1 MMGMIFL
8 VSSSGYVLYTSNCMC
23 TGEKQTSLFLKPE
36 TCETSFHQHHD
47 HDLSGNEV
55 ACTADECHECQSHT
69 DCCGCKS
76 PKVFF
81 FKLEENVTHEKIRFV
96 VPDVLLVDFSNTNT
110 FESEITSCE
119 IEEGLSFIESPP
131 LSYSSIDF
139 LVLIQQLKIP
149 TIA

>member
-47 HDLSGNEV
+47 HDFLGNEINC
-55 ACTADECHECQSHT
+55 AENECHECQGHT
-69 DCCGCKS
+69 KDCGCNS
-76 PKVFF
+76 PDVFF
-81 FKLEENVTHEKIRFV
+81 FKLEDKVTNEEIKFV
-96 VPDVLLVDFSNTNT
+96 VPDVLLIDFSNTNT
-110 FESEITSCE
+110 FVSEITLCE
-119 IEEGLSFIESPP
+119 IEEGLAFFDSPP

-139 LVLIQQLKIP
+139 LVRIQQLKIP